1 MAEHV
6 HALPRGYRFEEY
18 EVVRVLGS
26 GGFGI
31 TYLAFDD
38 NLDKAVAIK
47 EYLPS
52 DLAIRQASTVIP
64 RSSSDENDFEWGLER
79 FLDEAKTLA
88 RFKHDNI
95 IQVHRFFR
103 AHGTAYIVMEYAEG
117 ATLNKQ
123 LVRHGPYAEAE
134 LKDMLLPIID
144 GLKKVHAADY
154 LHRDI
159 KPGNIIIRDD
169 ESPVLIDF
177 GAARQAI
184 GVKSRSVTS
193 IISPGYA
200 PIEQYAAKGNQGPWT
215 DIYALGAVAYK
226 CITGETPI
234 DAAERVIED
243 GLKPLAETMPPG
255 YSDEFLRA
263 IDAALQVNVKDRPK
277 TLRSWKAMLM
287 GHSDL
292 LSLTRSR
299 GRGRAKSKP
308 DRKRGAGGG
317 INYGLIAAVAGVLI
331 VGTAGFVYWQKSKI
345 DARRAPAPPPTISAE
360 TEKPPVIVEEAIPK
374 PVNTLIRPVQVAL
387 NKLGYQ
393 VAESGTID
401 ARTEAAIREF
411 ERQNGLVQTG
421 VADRILLD
429 ALNKAVFER
438 EQDEAEWRSAR
449 ATDTIAAY
457 ENYKRLRSQGAHV
470 AEADTRIA
478 ALRQVQ
484 LVRDIQRE
492 LVRLGWLRG
501 SIDGS
506 LGPATVAA
514 IEKYQRDARLSVDG
528 RPSQKLLQRLKSAL
542 RSAYVVAKDGTG
554 SHSTIAAAIA
564 AAPAGSR
571 IEIRPG
577 TYNESLKISKTVHLV
592 GVGNRSRIILEPTG
606 GRAIT
611 IDNGS
616 GSVKNMTIRYLGTD
630 KNYYTIHIG
639 GGTWL
644 IENNDLTNKSEVAV
658 ITVAGGN
665 PTVTRNVI
673 HDFASEG
680 IWIQGT
686 ATGTYTNNSIYGG
699 GGSMVLI
706 AGTAD
711 PYFSGNSLESAPTGI
726 ELVDD
731 AKGRFENNDISA
743 RIWIRGR
750 SQPTFRKNDIH
761 DIEESMVLVEG
772 TANPLLSDN
781 RLFSAVAAI
790 EVTKDATGRYE
801 NNDITARV
809 RVRDQAKPAF
819 RNNDIHDVEGNA
831 INIRGTGGGLFETNK
846 IYNSGVRDKNFPAIW
861 VSKESAAR
869 FIRNRVYGTGWPE
882 IYLECQTVSDDCQIA
897 NKSVLSGN
905 DVRS

>member
-88 RFKHDNI
+88 RFKHHNI

-123 LVRHGPYAEAE
+123 LVTHGAYGESE

-144 GLKKVHAADY
+144 GLKKVHAAEY

-169 ESPVLIDF
+169 GTPVLIDF

-234 DAAERVIED
+234 DAAERVLED

-277 TLRSWKAMLM
+277 TLRSWKAMLL
-287 GHSDL
+287 GYSDL
-292 LSLTRSR
+292 LGLTRSR
-299 GRGRAKSKP
+299 ERRRAKSKP
-308 DRKRGAGGG
+308 DTGKGTGGG

-331 VGTAGFVYWQKSKI
+331 VGTAGFVYWQKSNLDSRPK
-345 DARRAPAPPPTISAE
+345 APPV
-360 TEKPPVIVEEAIPK
+360 EKTVPELKPEPVNLLVK
-374 PVNTLIRPVQVAL
+374 PVQAAL
-387 NKLGYQ
+387 NKLGYK
-393 VAESGTID
+393 VSEAGTID
-401 ARTEAAIREF
+401 ARTRAAIREF
-411 ERQNGLVQTG
+411 ERRSGLLQTG
-421 VADRILLD
+421 EADQVLLD
-429 ALNKAVFER
+429 ALNRAVFER
-438 EQDEAEWRSAR
+438 EQDQADWRRAE

-457 ENYKRLRSQGAHV
+457 ENYKRLRPNGTRV
-470 AEADTRIA
+470 AEANTRVA

-484 LVRDIQRE
+484 LVRDIQTE

-501 SIDGS
+501 GIDGTV
-506 LGPATVAA
+506 GPTTTSA
-514 IEKYQRDARLSVDG
+514 IQNFQREARLTVDG
-528 RPSQKLLQRLKSAL
+528 RPSQDLLQRLKSTL
-542 RSAYVVAKDGTG
+542 RRAYVVAKDGTG
-554 SHSTIAAAIA
+554 NYSTIAAAIE
-564 AAPAGSR
+564 AAPVGSR

-577 TYNESLKISKTVHLV
+577 TYNESLTISKTVHLL
-592 GVGNRSRIILEPTG
+592 GVGSRSQIILEATT
-606 GRAIT
+606 GRALT
-611 IDNGS
+611 LNSGS
-616 GSVKNMTIRYLGTD
+616 GSVKNLTIRYVGT
-630 KNYYTIHIG
+630 KQTWYTINIG
-639 GGTWL
+639 GGNWR
-644 IENNDLTNKSEVAV
+644 IENNDLTNKSDVAV
-658 ITVAGGN
+658 INLTAGN
-665 PTVTRNVI
+665 PTVTGNVI
-673 HDFASEG
+673 RDFNKEG
-680 IWIQGT
+680 IIIKGA
-686 ATGTYTNNSIYGG
+686 ATGTFTKNSIYGG
-699 GGSMVLI
+699 GAAMVLI
-706 AGTAD
+706 GGTAD
-711 PYFSGNSLESAPTGI
+711 PYFADNRFYSAYMAIKLT
-726 ELVDD
+726 ED
-731 AKGRFENNDISA
+731 ATGRFENNDIAA
-743 RIWIRGR
+743 RIR
-750 SQPTFRKNDIH
+750 
-761 DIEESMVLVEG
+761 VE
-772 TANPLLSDN
+772 
-781 RLFSAVAAI
+781 
-790 EVTKDATGRYE
+790 
-801 NNDITARV
+801 
-809 RVRDQAKPAF
+809 DQAKPTF
-819 RNNDIHDVEGNA
+819 RNNDIHDIDGNA
-831 INIRGTGGGLFETNK
+831 IKISGTGGGLFETNNV
-846 IYNSGVRDKNFPAIW
+846 YNSGDKDKNFPAIW
-861 VSKESAAR
+861 VSKDSTAR
-869 FIRNRVYGTGWPE
+869 LIRNRVYGTGWPD
-882 IYLECQTVSDDCQIA
+882 IYLESPTKTVS
-897 NKSVLSGN
+897 SGN
-905 DVRS
+905 DVGS

>member
-52 DLAIRQASTVIP
+52 DLAIRHASTVIP
-64 RSSSDENDFEWGLER
+64 RSSSDENDFQWGLER

-88 RFKHDNI
+88 RFKHHNI

-123 LVRHGPYAEAE
+123 LVKHGPYGESD

-144 GLKKVHAADY
+144 GLKKVHAAEY

-169 ESPVLIDF
+169 GTPVLIDF

-184 GVKSRSVTS
+184 GAKSRSVTS

-200 PIEQYAAKGNQGPWT
+200 PIEQYAAKGNQGAWT

-243 GLKPLAETMPPG
+243 TLKPLAETMPPG
-255 YSDEFLRA
+255 FSDEFLRA

-277 TLRSWKAMLM
+277 TLRSWKAMLL

-292 LSLTRSR
+292 LGLARSR
-299 GRGRAKSKP
+299 GRGRRKSKP
-308 DRKRGAGGG
+308 DTGRGAGGG

-331 VGTAGFVYWQKSKI
+331 VGTAGFVYWQKSRI
-345 DARRAPAPPPTISAE
+345 DSRMTPTPTISTG
-360 TEKPPVIVEEAIPK
+360 TEKPIVTIEEPTPEPI
-374 PVNTLIRPVQVAL
+374 NNLIEPVQVAL

-401 ARTEAAIREF
+401 ARTQAAIREF

-421 VADRILLD
+421 VADRVLLD
-429 ALNKAVFER
+429 ALDRAVFER
-438 EQDEAEWRSAR
+438 DQDEADWRSAQ

-457 ENYKRLRSQGAHV
+457 ENYKRLRSQGVYV
-470 AEADTRIA
+470 AAADTRIA

-484 LVRDIQRE
+484 LVRDIQTE
-492 LVRLGWLRG
+492 LVRLGWLRSG
-501 SIDGS
+501 IDGAM
-506 LGPATVAA
+506 GPATVSA
-514 IEKYQRDARLSVDG
+514 IQNFQRQARLTVDG
-528 RPSQKLLQRLKSAL
+528 RPSQSLLQRLKSAL
-542 RSAYVVAKDGTG
+542 RSAFVVAKDGTG
-554 SHSTIAAAIA
+554 SYSTIAAAIE

-577 TYNESLKISKTVHLV
+577 NYNESLKISKTVHLV
-592 GVGNRSRIILEPTG
+592 GVGNRSRIVLETTRN
-606 GRAIT
+606 RAIT

-616 GSVKNMTIRYLGTD
+616 GSVKNMTIRYVGTD
-630 KNYYTIHIG
+630 NNFFTIHIG

-658 ITVAGGN
+658 ISVASGN
-665 PTVTRNVI
+665 PTVTRNDI
-673 HDFASEG
+673 HDFTSEG
-680 IWIQGT
+680 IWIKGT
-686 ATGTYTNNSIYGG
+686 STGIYTNNSIYGG
-699 GGSMVLI
+699 GGTMVLI
-706 AGTAD
+706 EGTAN
-711 PYFSGNSLESAPTGI
+711 PFFSDNRLYSAITAI
-726 ELVDD
+726 EVMED
-731 AKGRFENNDISA
+731 AQGRFENNDIA
-743 RIWIRGR
+743 
-750 SQPTFRKNDIH
+750 
-761 DIEESMVLVEG
+761 
-772 TANPLLSDN
+772 
-781 RLFSAVAAI
+781 
-790 EVTKDATGRYE
+790 
-801 NNDITARV
+801 ARV
-809 RVRDQAKPAF
+809 KVRDQAEPTF
-819 RNNDIHDVEGNA
+819 RNNDIHDVAGNA
-831 INIRGTGGGLFETNK
+831 INIKGTGGGVFESNK
-846 IYNSGVRDKNFPAIW
+846 IYNSGVKDEKFPSIW
-861 VSKESAAR
+861 VSKDSTAR

-882 IYLECQTVSDDCQIA
+882 IYLESPT
-897 NKSVLSGN
+897 KSVLSGN
-905 DVRS
+905 DVGS

>member
-64 RSSSDENDFEWGLER
+64 RSSSDENDFEWGLDR

-88 RFKHDNI
+88 RFKHNNI

-117 ATLNKQ
+117 ATLNKR
-123 LVRHGPYAEAE
+123 LVTHGAYAEAE

-169 ESPVLIDF
+169 GTPVLIDF

-184 GVKSRSVTS
+184 GAKSRSVTS

-226 CITGETPI
+226 CITGNTPI
-234 DAAERVIED
+234 DAAERVLED
-243 GLKPLAETMPPG
+243 ALKPLADTMPPG
-255 YSDEFLRA
+255 YSDEFLGA

-277 TLRSWKAMLM
+277 TLRSWKAMLL

-299 GRGRAKSKP
+299 GRQRRKSKS
-308 DRKRGAGGG
+308 DTGIGAGGG
-317 INYGLIAAVAGVLI
+317 INYPLIAAVTGVLV
-331 VGTAGFVYWQKSKI
+331 VGTVGFVYWQKSEI
-345 DARRAPAPPPTISAE
+345 DSRKTSSTTISTG
-360 TEKPPVIVEEAIPK
+360 TEKPPVIVEETIPE
-374 PVNTLIRPVQVAL
+374 PINILIKPVQVAL

-393 VAESGTID
+393 VAESGAID
-401 ARTEAAIREF
+401 ARTKAAIREF

-421 VADRILLD
+421 VADQVLLD
-429 ALNKAVFER
+429 ALNRVVFER
-438 EQDEAEWRSAR
+438 DQDESDWRSAR

-457 ENYKRLRSQGAHV
+457 ENYKRLRPRGAHV
-470 AEADTRIA
+470 ADADARLT

-484 LVRDIQRE
+484 LVMDIQRE
-492 LVRLGWLRG
+492 LVRLGWLQG
-501 SIDGS
+501 GIDGAI
-506 LGPATVAA
+506 GPATIAA
-514 IEKYQRDARLSVDG
+514 IQNFQRETRLTVDG
-528 RPSQKLLQRLKSAL
+528 RPSQSLLQRLKSAL
-542 RSAYVVAKDGTG
+542 RRAYVVANDGTG
-554 SHSTIAAAIA
+554 TYLTIAAAIE

-577 TYNESLKISKTVHLV
+577 TYHESLKISKTLHLV
-592 GVGNRSRIILEPTG
+592 GVGNRSQIILETTAS
-606 GRAIT
+606 RAIT
-611 IDNGS
+611 IESGS
-616 GSVKNMTIRYLGTD
+616 GSVKNMTIRYVGTD
-630 KNYYTIHIG
+630 QNFYTIHIG

-658 ITVAGGN
+658 ITVAAGN

-680 IWIQGT
+680 IWLQGT
-686 ATGTYTNNSIYGG
+686 STGTYTNNSIYGG
-699 GGSMVLI
+699 GGTMVLLEGN
-706 AGTAD
+706 AN
-711 PYFSGNSLESAPTGI
+711 PYFSANRLYSAITAI
-726 ELVDD
+726 EVTDD
-731 AKGRFENNDISA
+731 ATGRFENNDITA
-743 RIWIRGR
+743 RIKI
-750 SQPTFRKNDIH
+750 
-761 DIEESMVLVEG
+761 
-772 TANPLLSDN
+772 
-781 RLFSAVAAI
+781 
-790 EVTKDATGRYE
+790 
-801 NNDITARV
+801 
-809 RVRDQAKPAF
+809 RDQGKPTF
-819 RNNDIHDVEGNA
+819 RNNDIHDIVGNA
-831 INIRGTGGGLFETNK
+831 INIKGTGGGLFETNNV
-846 IYNSGVRDKNFPAIW
+846 YDSGVKEDKNFPSIW
-861 VSKESAAR
+861 VSKESTAR
-869 FIRNRVYGTGWPE
+869 FIRNRVYGTGWPD
-882 IYLECQTVSDDCQIA
+882 IYLESPT
-897 NKSVLSGN
+897 KSFLSGN